1 MVPLRFPC
9 PSVLSELQQCVQPG
23 LSCVGKATGETCV
36 CPACSAYQQVLAF
49 VVLTCTFIVTV
60 LSIKHK
66 KEEAEGREQST

>member
-9 PSVLSELQQCVQPG
+9 PSVLSELQQCVQSG
-23 LSCVGKATGETCV
+23 LSCVGRATGETCV
-36 CPACSAYQQVLAF
+36 CPAYQQVLAF